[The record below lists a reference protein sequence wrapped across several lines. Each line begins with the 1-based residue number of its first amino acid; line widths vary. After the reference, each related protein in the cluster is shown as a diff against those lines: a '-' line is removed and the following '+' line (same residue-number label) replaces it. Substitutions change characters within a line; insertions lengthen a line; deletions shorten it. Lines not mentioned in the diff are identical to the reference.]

1 MVQVQPPIPMCSGSS
16 GSTYSHVTLDYF
28 SLLVFSY
35 SQLVP
40 VLFCSYMTLLCQRGE
55 IGKHVASGDGQVK
68 HRMQVSLLLVPF
80 SLVFSLV
87 FLEGTAL
94 SALLLLVPFSLVFSL
109 IFPEGTALSALLLLV
124 PFSLVFSLV
133 FPEGTVLSAL
143 LTMNSVLLT
152 KQITISLSI
161 LPTSLTKTRGW
172 LEWGRGWKP

>member
-1 MVQVQPPIPMCSGSS
+1 MVQVQPPIPKCSGSS

-87 FLEGTAL
+87 F
-94 SALLLLVPFSLVFSL
+94 
-109 IFPEGTALSALLLLV
+109 
-124 PFSLVFSLV
+124 
-133 FPEGTVLSAL
+133 PEGTVLSAL